1 MNRNKEIYKN
11 AISQIHPSEELKIA
25 GVDISSPE
33 FIEEAISMFEGT
45 ISEFRE
51 IYRK

>member
-1 MNRNKEIYKN
+1 MY
-11 AISQIHPSEELKIA
+11 PSEELKIA

-33 FIEEAISMFEGT
+33 FIEEAIFMFKET

-51 IYRK
+51 IYRKQVLI